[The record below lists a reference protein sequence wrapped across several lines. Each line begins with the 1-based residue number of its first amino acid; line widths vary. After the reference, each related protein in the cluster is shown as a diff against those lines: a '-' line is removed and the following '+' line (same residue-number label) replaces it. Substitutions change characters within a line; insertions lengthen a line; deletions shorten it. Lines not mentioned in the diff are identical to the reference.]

1 MPSLRHLIGIGIL
14 GLAVTG
20 CVPAEQ
26 YAAVKMRA
34 EQLAEQLAH
43 SQTEI
48 AEANAKAKFN
58 VWTMPTDWRA
68 TESPDPVN
76 YRMVDGRLEP
86 LTKDEC
92 A

>member
-1 MPSLRHLIGIGIL
+1 MSWKPEFQIGGKWYDN
-14 GLAVTG
+14 AVRFET
-20 CVPAEQ
+20 
-26 YAAVKMRA
+26 RA
-34 EQLAEQLAH
+34 E
-43 SQTEI
+43 

>member
-1 MPSLRHLIGIGIL
+1 MSWKPEFQIGGKWYDN
-14 GLAVTG
+14 AVRFET
-20 CVPAEQ
+20 
-26 YAAVKMRA
+26 RA
-34 EQLAEQLAH
+34 E
-43 SQTEI
+43 

-86 LTKDEC
+86 LAKDKC